1 MSACVALRLQS
12 SRFVETGRRF
22 ALGMMG
28 RPEMT
33 SYDVTCSRKD
43 GPDDD
48 LRLEGLGGA
57 DWYHTIDEVIANIG
71 RGDTYWVNNG
81 KRVQV
86 VVVTHAKT
94 KRQYVTTS
102 PDGLRQ
108 NNLLFLRECR

>member
-1 MSACVALRLQS
+1 MA
-12 SRFVETGRRF
+12 
-22 ALGMMG
+22 
-28 RPEMT
+28 

-48 LRLEGLGGA
+48 QRLEGLGGEG
-57 DWYHTIDEVIANIG
+57 WYHTTDAVIANIE
-71 RGDTYWVNNG
+71 RGDSYWVNNG

-86 VVVTHAKT
+86 AVLTHPKT
-94 KRQYVTTS
+94 QRKYLTTA

>member
-1 MSACVALRLQS
+1 MA
-12 SRFVETGRRF
+12 
-22 ALGMMG
+22 
-28 RPEMT
+28 

-43 GPDDD
+43 GPDEDQ
-48 LRLEGLGGA
+48 RLEGLGGVG
-57 DWYHTIDEVIANIG
+57 WYHTIDEVIANIG
-71 RGDTYWVNNG
+71 RGDSYWVNNG

-94 KRQYVTTS
+94 QRKYLTTS

>member
-1 MSACVALRLQS
+1 MGNRLRIGACACLHAF
-12 SRFVETGRRF
+12 SRAGSLNEGKTKQM
-22 ALGMMG
+22 A
-28 RPEMT
+28 

-43 GPDDD
+43 GPDNDQ
-48 LRLEGLGGA
+48 RLEGLGGA
-57 DWYHTIDEVIANIG
+57 DWYHTIDEVVANIG

-86 VVVTHAKT
+86 VVLKHAKS
-94 KRQYVTTS
+94 KRSYVTTA

>member
-1 MSACVALRLQS
+1 MA
-12 SRFVETGRRF
+12 
-22 ALGMMG
+22 
-28 RPEMT
+28 

-43 GPDDD
+43 GPDGDQ
-48 LRLEGLGGA
+48 RLEGLGGA
-57 DWYHTIDEVIANIG
+57 DWHHTIDEVIANIS

-86 VVVTHAKT
+86 AVLTHAKT
-94 KRQYVTTS
+94 QRQYLTTS